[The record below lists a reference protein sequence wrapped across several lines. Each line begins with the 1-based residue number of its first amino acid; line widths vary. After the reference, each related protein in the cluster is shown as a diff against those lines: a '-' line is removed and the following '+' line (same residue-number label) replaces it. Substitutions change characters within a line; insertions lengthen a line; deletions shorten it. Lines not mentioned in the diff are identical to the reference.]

1 MAGAW
6 RALVLVV
13 GLAAVACVAQRSL
26 SYEEIVNQALRFF
39 NYGRRGQRLF
49 GLLEA
54 IPPPLT
60 LNTTTTIPLNF
71 RIKETVCFS
80 IWFRR
85 QPRGCA
91 FRKGGEERNC
101 TGNYFR
107 LRHVRLLSVDC
118 PQDSEREDEGERE
131 SEREGEGEGAE
142 TAVQVPRVRRSAGV
156 PEEATPESDSSK
168 LPPVVREQYE
178 RAKYDIIANILR
190 NF

>member
-13 GLAAVACVAQRSL
+13 GLAAMACVAQRSL
-26 SYEEIVNQALRFF
+26 SYEEIVNHALRFF

-60 LNTTTTIPLNF
+60 L
-71 RIKETVCFS
+71 
-80 IWFRR
+80 
-85 QPRGCA
+85 
-91 FRKGGEERNC
+91 EERNC

-118 PQDSEREDEGERE
+118 PQDSERERERGAGGTGEPLRPP
-131 SEREGEGEGAE
+131 SPPTLSPSVPIVGGA
-142 TAVQVPRVRRSAGV
+142 
-156 PEEATPESDSSK
+156 
-168 LPPVVREQYE
+168 LPGDHR
-178 RAKYDIIANILR
+178 
-190 NF
+190 

>member
-13 GLAAVACVAQRSL
+13 GLAAMACVAQRSL
-26 SYEEIVNQALRFF
+26 SYEEIVNHALRFF

-80 IWFRR
+80 TWLRR

-91 FRKGGEERNC
+91 FREGGEERNC

-118 PQDSEREDEGERE
+118 PQDSERERERE
-131 SEREGEGEGAE
+131 PGP
-142 TAVQVPRVRRSAGV
+142 AVQVPGVRRPAEV
-156 PEEATPESDSSK
+156 PEEATLESDSYK
-168 LPPVVREQYE
+168 LPPVVRDQ
-178 RAKYDIIANILR
+178 
-190 NF
+190 